1 MSGALDTDARGRV
14 LGHLD
19 TCDECRELLTITARD
34 TLRDHPAFEETV
46 ASGGKD
52 VGLLETAAVGA
63 GGPEA
68 KPGGPMLGR
77 YTLLDKLGAGAMGVV
92 WCAEDPELGRKVAL
106 KLLRRPDASLT
117 ERLVREAQSMA
128 QVSHPNVVTVYEV
141 GTA

>member
-1 MSGALDTDARGRV
+1 MSGALDSTSRGQV

-34 TLRDHPAFEETV
+34 TLRDHPALDATV
-46 ASGGKD
+46 ASGGHD
-52 VGLLETAAVGA
+52 VALLATAAVTTT
-63 GGPEA
+63 GPDA
-68 KPGGPMLGR
+68 RPSGPRLGR

-117 ERLVREAQSMA
+117 DRL
-128 QVSHPNVVTVYEV
+128 
-141 GTA
+141 